1 MPYDQ
6 LLAGRVRHALEG
18 RTDVVEKAM
27 FGGLTFMVSGNMCCG
42 VNRDDLIIRL
52 AAQTTTEELNSPHA
66 RLWDFM
72 PSRPMPGIFA
82 IRAQGSA
89 NQSSVDR
96 WVALALK
103 HATSLPAKSQRQS
116 PRPLLEQSPPPRREK
131 R

>member
-1 MPYDQ
+1 MSYDQ

-52 AAQTTTEELNSPHA
+52 AARTTTEELNSPHA

-89 NQSSVDR
+89 RTTGGSTVGSKEGQGAARRAGRPEQAD
-96 WVALALK
+96 ALL
-103 HATSLPAKSQRQS
+103 Q
-116 PRPLLEQSPPPRREK
+116 LL
-131 R
+131 